1 MMRQPFERQLLK
13 FTNAMHGWQN
23 SCCFLDSAKG
33 EPRYYLR
40 CGVKA
45 VKPRGM
51 LNLPNAEFIPSKHY
65 SLTYSVI
72 PCCCDVYRFVA
83 QVTKSK
89 YEWISGL

>member
-1 MMRQPFERQLLK
+1 MDDALKNVVEQQLREVLGRFD

-23 SCCFLDSAKG
+23 GCCFLDSAEG

-45 VKPRGM
+45 VKPRSM

-65 SLTYSVI
+65 SLT
-72 PCCCDVYRFVA
+72 
-83 QVTKSK
+83 
-89 YEWISGL
+89 

>member
-1 MMRQPFERQLLK
+1 MDDALKNVVEQQLREVLRRFDVLLK

-23 SCCFLDSAKG
+23 GCCFLDSAEG

-65 SLTYSVI
+65 SLT
-72 PCCCDVYRFVA
+72 
-83 QVTKSK
+83 
-89 YEWISGL
+89 